1 MISERQLAK
10 KYSSIWNE
18 LLPMS
23 DRFMRRLNLEAKRYV
38 EPFSSNIPPAYNA
51 LINEVSYRLY
61 KHKNKLDNFDADADA
76 DANEYDRVFSDA
88 KVYIE
93 KLSNQSLKLNL
104 DLKVAIDHDIQLLC
118 DRLSLFYE
126 QNNEKNIQ
134 FDPEFNGCGIID
146 ACFGDIVAGETLYE
160 IKAGAREFRAIDL
173 RQLIIYLALNAQSKS
188 FDIKNIALLN
198 PRTGKYWIEDVNEVF
213 LSVSG
218 STSVEILSNFIAIV
232 SQDRLSH

>member
-10 KYSSIWNE
+10 KYPSIWNE

-23 DRFMRRLNLEAKRYV
+23 DRFMRRLNLEARRYV
-38 EPFSSNIPPAYNA
+38 EPFYSNVPPTYNA

-61 KHKNKLDNFDADADA
+61 KHRNKEEGFGSD
-76 DANEYDRVFSDA
+76 EYDQVFSDT

-93 KLSNQSLKLNL
+93 KLSNQSLKMDRELR
-104 DLKVAIDHDIQLLC
+104 VAIDHDIHLLC
-118 DRLSLFYE
+118 DRLSMFYE
-126 QNNEKNIQ
+126 QNNNKNNLR

-146 ACFGDIVAGETLYE
+146 ACFGDIIVGKTLYE
-160 IKAGAREFRAIDL
+160 VKAGAREFRAVDL

-188 FDIKNIALLN
+188 YNIKNIGLLN
-198 PRTGKYWIEDVNEVF
+198 PRTGKYWMNDVNEVF

-218 STSVEILSNFIAIV
+218 ASAVEILSNFVAIV